1 MDPNGDLFSACP
13 SRPSTAGGAG
23 DVVLGAGAGRGRAA
37 RGKRADEREG
47 REEWFE
53 RPGPVDLP
61 GYLKEEE
68 EVQRRRRARSGEGEG
83 CERRIGREGGEVV
96 GR

>member
-1 MDPNGDLFSACP
+1 M
-13 SRPSTAGGAG
+13 
-23 DVVLGAGAGRGRAA
+23 LGAGAGRGRAA
-37 RGKRADEREG
+37 RGKRADEGEG

-68 EVQRRRRARSGEGEG
+68 ESQRRFFTKAAG
-83 CERRIGREGGEVV
+83 
-96 GR
+96 

>member
-1 MDPNGDLFSACP
+1 MLDPNGDLFSACP
-13 SRPSTAGGAG
+13 TRPSTARGAG
-23 DVVLGAGAGRGRAA
+23 DVALGTGAGRGRAA
-37 RGKRADEREG
+37 RGKSEEG
-47 REEWFE
+47 RDGRDEWFE

-68 EVQRRRRARSGEGEG
+68 ESRRRRRTRSGS
-83 CERRIGREGGEVV
+83 ERTVGRQEGEVV